1 MAGATA
7 TEIIGL
13 PAEQAWAQA
22 NAKWS
27 WPEEA
32 RSIAQKAYIYAFPIV
47 QNYLSIYQVA
57 LDPNGSHY
65 KGPSNDV
72 HNVARVFTPAA
83 TAHHYC

>member
-1 MAGATA
+1 MCQLMAGATA

-47 QNYLSIYQVA
+47 QNYLSI
-57 LDPNGSHY
+57 
-65 KGPSNDV
+65 
-72 HNVARVFTPAA
+72 
-83 TAHHYC
+83 